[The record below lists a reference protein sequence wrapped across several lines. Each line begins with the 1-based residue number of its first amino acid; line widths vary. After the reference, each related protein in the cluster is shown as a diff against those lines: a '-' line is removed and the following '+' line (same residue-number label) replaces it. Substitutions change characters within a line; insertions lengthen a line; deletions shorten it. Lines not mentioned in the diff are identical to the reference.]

1 MDVFWAD
8 QLAEEAISR
17 AKKEGRAVTC
27 RGAAS
32 PSGGKH
38 IGNLFDAAKAFIVH
52 KAVLKKGYQSRF
64 IFTHDDRD
72 PLRNIPAKLPRLD
85 GKWYLVDEAAKKEL
99 EKNLGVPYSRTPD
112 PFGCCDSWSVHF
124 ATLWE
129 NGVRAL
135 GMKDAEFY
143 FAEDMYEAGQFD
155 KYVEKALERLE
166 LSRSIIRKF
175 QESKEP
181 DYIPF
186 DAICESCGK
195 IMGKAVSFDLGKK
208 TVDYVCTG
216 RDLAGKYTIQGC
228 GHEGTT
234 TFKGG
239 KLPWSFEW
247 PAHWAFWNTTFEP
260 FGKEHAEGSWPR
272 CKVICKDVFDTEPPI
287 PHIYEFLLI
296 NGEKMSTRYGN
307 VYITQEML
315 DIVEPEVFL
324 YFYTKRSKKQRSLD
338 LKTIHLLVEDFEKAE
353 RVYFGKDITGEKDKE
368 NFARMYESSFD
379 ALPKKMPFR
388 LPYQMAAMVANLVPD
403 RNWERSLQ
411 ILRETGHVKGGLS
424 EDDEAA
430 VRNRLRLA
438 GNWLDRFAP
447 EGTKIA
453 VNEKPPEGLVL
464 SKAEKNCL
472 KELAAVIESLI
483 TEEEIYETLYDIPKK
498 HAIEPKDFFRAA
510 YLVLISRDR
519 GPRLAPFIMALGR
532 KTVKNL
538 LEKL

>member
-8 QLAEEAISR
+8 QLAEEAIAR
-17 AKKEGRAVTC
+17 AKKEGRIVTC

-38 IGNLFDAAKAFIVH
+38 IGNLFDAAKAYMVH

-64 IFTHDDRD
+64 VFTHDDRD
-72 PLRNIPAKLPRLD
+72 PLRNIPSKLPRLD
-85 GKWYLVDEAAKKEL
+85 GKWHIVDEDTKKEL
-99 EKNLGVPYSRTPD
+99 EKYLGIPYSRTPD
-112 PFGCCDSWSVHF
+112 PFSCCDSWSKHF

-135 GMKDAEFY
+135 GMKDTEFY

-155 KYVEKALERLE
+155 KYIGTALEKLE
-166 LSRSIIRKF
+166 ASRKIIRKF
-175 QESKEP
+175 QESKES

-186 DAICESCGK
+186 DAICANCGK
-195 IMGKAVSFDLGKK
+195 IMGKTVSFDLEKK

-228 GHEGTT
+228 GFKGTT
-234 TFKGG
+234 TFRGG

-247 PAHWAFWNTTFEP
+247 PAQWAIWNATFEP

-272 CKVICKDVFDTEPPI
+272 CVAISKEIFGIEPPI
-287 PHIYEFLLI
+287 AHIYEFLLI

-315 DIVEPEVFL
+315 QIVEPEVFL

-353 RVYFGKDITGEKDKE
+353 RVYFGKDAADEKDKE
-368 NFARMYESSFD
+368 NMARMYESSF
-379 ALPKKMPFR
+379 ASVPKKMPFR
-388 LPYQMAAMVANLVPD
+388 LPYHLAVMIANLVPD
-403 RNWERSLQ
+403 RSWERSLQ
-411 ILRETGHVKGGLS
+411 ILKETGHVKEPLPA
-424 EDDEAA
+424 DDEMQIKRRLELAA
-430 VRNRLRLA
+430 H
-438 GNWLDRFAP
+438 WLDNFAP
-447 EGTKIA
+447 EGTKIG
-453 VNEKPPEGLVL
+453 VNEEPPKDL
-464 SKAEKNCL
+464 SITTKEKAAL
-472 KELAAVIESLI
+472 KELAASMDQAN
-483 TEEEIYETLYDIPKK
+483 TEEKIYEKLYEIPRK
-498 HAIEPKDFFRAA
+498 HGIEPKDFFRAA
-510 YLVLISRDR
+510 YLVLISRNQ

-532 KTVKNL
+532 RSVKDL
-538 LEKL
+538 LGKL